1 MLTTPQ
7 VREEVFS
14 YVALFFWRVTDST
27 RGRKGFEP
35 RTSGPLITKFVSVME
50 EGLGGSF
57 QNYTGV
63 KNDCNLVRCI
73 VTKNASPRR
82 IFE

>member
-1 MLTTPQ
+1 
-7 VREEVFS
+7 
-14 YVALFFWRVTDST
+14 
-27 RGRKGFEP
+27 
-35 RTSGPLITKFVSVME
+35 ME

-63 KNDCNLVRCI
+63 KNDRNLVRCI

-82 IFE
+82 FFE